1 MKTYWNID
9 KNLTV
14 LNEWQP
20 NCWIQVTC
28 PTDEDQRLLEEEF
41 KIPDYFLSD
50 ISDTDERARYEYD
63 DGWMLIILRIPY
75 VKEIR
80 SRTPYTTVPLGIIHK
95 RDVTITVCYYETNM
109 MIDFVSYQQ
118 KRSEGFTDYVD
129 MTFRL
134 FLSSAVWYLKRLKQI
149 NSLIEK
155 AKRNLDHGVNNE
167 SLIGLSRLQDSL
179 TYFITS
185 IRGNENLLS
194 KLKFKLQ
201 VDELDADLIYI
212 SIYKHRHYPDK
223 PVADPDVPDSS
234 GRILGTL
241 LRISIP
247 IALGSSVLSIINLV
261 DTKLIMYRLQTAL
274 GYSET
279 QPLARARKAPREH
292 QTDGD
297 LSHDLKD
304 LRDGGRLHV
313 AHALRI
319 TAVRARQVHEHECR
333 RQRPDALRRADVVE
347 HPGQL
352 RRKQEHDQPEQNAE
366 DCKRQPCN
374 AEDLARLHGTAERV
388 RLADHARERDRHAR
402 RGHGEKHVVDI
413 VSDGKVSVSL
423 VAEDV
428 SERDLIDRAEDLDD
442 HHTGRH
448 DGRAVEIVLLAV
460 FLQNALPPR

>member
-9 KNLTV
+9 KTLSP

-28 PTDEDQRLLEEEF
+28 PTDEGQRLLEEEF

-95 RDVTITVCYYETNM
+95 RDVTITVCFYETNM
-109 MIDFVSYQQ
+109 MIDFVSFQQ
-118 KRSEGFTDYVD
+118 KRGEGFTDYVD
-129 MTFRL
+129 MIFRL

-201 VDELDADLIYI
+201 VDELDADLIEDVNI
-212 SIYKHRHYPDK
+212 EMTQARETTSIYSD
-223 PVADPDVPDSS
+223 
-234 GRILGTL
+234 ILESTMDTY
-241 LRISIP
+241 S
-247 IALGSSVLSIINLV
+247 SIINNNMNTTMRTLTSISIVMMLPTLISSFFGMNLV
-261 DTKLIMYRLQTAL
+261 NGMEESPYGFALALVISFVVSGLTWGFLRYKRLL
-274 GYSET
+274 
-279 QPLARARKAPREH
+279 
-292 QTDGD
+292 
-297 LSHDLKD
+297 
-304 LRDGGRLHV
+304 
-313 AHALRI
+313 
-319 TAVRARQVHEHECR
+319 
-333 RQRPDALRRADVVE
+333 
-347 HPGQL
+347 
-352 RRKQEHDQPEQNAE
+352 
-366 DCKRQPCN
+366 
-374 AEDLARLHGTAERV
+374 
-388 RLADHARERDRHAR
+388 
-402 RGHGEKHVVDI
+402 
-413 VSDGKVSVSL
+413 
-423 VAEDV
+423 
-428 SERDLIDRAEDLDD
+428 
-442 HHTGRH
+442 
-448 DGRAVEIVLLAV
+448 
-460 FLQNALPPR
+460 